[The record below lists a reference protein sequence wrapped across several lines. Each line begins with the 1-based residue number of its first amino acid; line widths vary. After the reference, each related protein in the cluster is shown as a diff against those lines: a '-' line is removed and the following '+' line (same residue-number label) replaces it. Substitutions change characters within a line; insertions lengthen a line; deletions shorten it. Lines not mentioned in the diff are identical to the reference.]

1 LQIHEFSVFGFLDP
15 FVCSFQLNEE
25 ETRGKGIEAP
35 ESSSEDE
42 DNEDTDN
49 VEEDSG
55 EDDGD
60 SSSSG
65 GAEDSSDHEES
76 SPKVDITD

>member
-1 LQIHEFSVFGFLDP
+1 LVFLDP
-15 FVCSFQLNEE
+15 FVCPFQLIKE
-25 ETRGKGIEAP
+25 ETRGKDIKAL
-35 ESSSEDE
+35 ESSSNDE

-49 VEEDSG
+49 VDEDSG

-65 GAEDSSDHEES
+65 DDEGSSDHEES
-76 SPKVDITD
+76 SPKVDITG